1 MTIFMFFEPL
11 AYLDTWN
18 ASRFVRFVGA
28 SQTAFD
34 GPIWPGVDPVDGKGA
49 ESEDGALGLI
59 ISVTVTV
66 SVTVVG
72 VAGMVM
78 VVGSSSVTVT
88 SAMGAILGVG
98 ADVMYEKENGYW
110 LSLGMMA
117 VWMGGPVD
125 SAGGARS
132 KVSTSLMW
140 ASVPRRRLFL
150 KRRCDP
156 EVTGKGAG
164 ACKHGV
170 LFVAGAATITCS
182 PPRKRRQRT
191 ALEVIYKKSIQR
203 EGEARASENCAASYL
218 SLSIMS
224 LLQCIQAG
232 LSYII
237 DSLVWRP
244 LV

>member
-1 MTIFMFFEPL
+1 MIFMFFEPL

-18 ASRFVRFVGA
+18 ASRFVRFAGA

-49 ESEDGALGLI
+49 ESEDEALGLI

-72 VAGMVM
+72 VAGIVM

-88 SAMGAILGVG
+88 SAMGAILDVG

-110 LSLGMMA
+110 LSFGMM
-117 VWMGGPVD
+117 VVSMGGPVD

-140 ASVPRRRLFL
+140 ASVPRRQDFW

-156 EVTGKGAG
+156 GVTGKGAG
-164 ACKHGV
+164 ACKHSV
-170 LFVAGAATITCS
+170 LFMAGAATIACS
-182 PPRKRRQRT
+182 PPSKRRHRT
-191 ALEVIYKKSIQR
+191 ALGVMSKRSIQR
-203 EGEARASENCAASYL
+203 KGEARASENCVASYL

-232 LSYII
+232 LSCIV
-237 DSLVWRP
+237 DSLDWP
-244 LV
+244 ASLK